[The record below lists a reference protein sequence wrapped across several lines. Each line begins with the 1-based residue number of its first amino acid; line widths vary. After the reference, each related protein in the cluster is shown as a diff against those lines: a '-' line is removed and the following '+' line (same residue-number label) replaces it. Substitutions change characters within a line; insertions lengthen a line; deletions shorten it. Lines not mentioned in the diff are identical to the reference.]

1 MNSSLH
7 IFYSV
12 LKSFLIN
19 YPSSYGESCSLC
31 AIDAAAAIITCRW
44 LVQKDVL
51 TLEENTQASLTVIH
65 GLNVVGQSPR
75 PSSRPKC
82 QVDPP
87 LDHIPEAGGM

>member
-1 MNSSLH
+1 M
-7 IFYSV
+7 
-12 LKSFLIN
+12 
-19 YPSSYGESCSLC
+19 
-31 AIDAAAAIITCRW
+31 
-44 LVQKDVL
+44 QKDVL

-65 GLNVVGQSPR
+65 RLNVVGHSPR